1 MAGISDWS
9 FSKFKYWV
17 NRLIS
22 ESDSGSGGSGAP
34 TDAQY
39 ITLATD
45 GDLSAERVLTAGD
58 NISLTDAGAG
68 GTLTIAATGG
78 GTAVDDENAIIAQ
91 QMLGG

>member
-1 MAGISDWS
+1 LAGISDWS

-22 ESDSGSGGSGAP
+22 ENGGGAP

-39 ITLATD
+39 VTLSTD
-45 GDLSAERVLTAGD
+45 GDLSAERVLTAGT
-58 NISLTDAGAG
+58 NITLTDGGAG
-68 GTLTIAATGG
+68 GTLTIAASGG
-78 GTAVDDENAIIAQ
+78 GGSAADDENTIIAQ